1 MAVSVNPKSFVPA
14 KFLEN
19 AQTTQFSVGNS
30 KAQIDKCT
38 ITNTSSSAVTFS
50 LHLVSSGSAGT
61 SNQIIKDQSVAAN
74 SVYLC
79 NEIVGHILGS
89 GGSLSGIASSAN
101 ALVICVSGRE
111 IT

>member
-1 MAVSVNPKSFVPA
+1 MAASVKPKAFVPA

-19 AQTTQFSVGNS
+19 ALTTQFSADNS
-30 KAQIDKCT
+30 TVQIDKCT
-38 ITNTSSSAVTFS
+38 ITNTSASAVTFS
-50 LHLVSSGSAGT
+50 LHLVSTGSAGT
-61 SNQIIKDQSVAAN
+61 SNQIIKDQSVAAG

-89 GGSLSGIASSAN
+89 GGSLSGIASAAS

>member
-1 MAVSVNPKSFVPA
+1 MAASVKPKPFVPA

-19 AQTTQFSVGNS
+19 AQTTQFTADNS
-30 KAQIDKCT
+30 TVQIDKCT
-38 ITNTSSSAVTFS
+38 ITNTSASAVTFS
-50 LHLVSSGSAGT
+50 IHLVSTGSAGA
-61 SNQIIKDQSVAAN
+61 SNQIIKDQSVAAG

-79 NEIVGHILGS
+79 NEIVGHSLGP
-89 GGSLSGIASSAN
+89 GSSFSAIASAAN

>member
-1 MAVSVNPKSFVPA
+1 MAASVKPKSLVPA

-19 AQTTQFSVGNS
+19 TQTTQFTADNATV
-30 KAQIDKCT
+30 QIDKCT
-38 ITNTSSSAVTFS
+38 VTNTSASAVTFS
-50 LHLVSSGSAGT
+50 IHLVSTGSSGA
-61 SNQIIKDQSVAAN
+61 SNQIIKDQSVASG

-79 NEIVGHILGS
+79 NEIVGHILAT
-89 GGSLSGIASSAN
+89 GGKFSAIASEAN

>member
-1 MAVSVNPKSFVPA
+1 MAASVKPKAFVPA

-19 AQTTQFSVGNS
+19 ALTTQFSADNS
-30 KAQIDKCT
+30 TVQIDKCT
-38 ITNTSSSAVTFS
+38 ITNTSASAVTFS
-50 LHLVSSGSAGT
+50 VHLVSTGAAGT
-61 SNQIIKDQSVAAN
+61 SNQIIKDQSVASG

-79 NEIVGHILGS
+79 NEIVGHILAS
-89 GGSLSGIASSAN
+89 GGKLSAIASAPN

>member
-1 MAVSVNPKSFVPA
+1 MAASVKPKPFVPA

-19 AQTTQFSVGNS
+19 AQTTQFSVDNS
-30 KAQIDKCT
+30 TVQIDKCT

-61 SNQIIKDQSVAAN
+61 SNQIIKDQSVASG

-79 NEIVGHILGS
+79 NEIVGHILGP
-89 GGSLSGIASSAN
+89 GSSFSAIASAAN